1 MVVCTF
7 WIITDVSLAGETNAQ
22 FVFAALTQCDVR
34 AHAPRCGCERPDLVT
49 ASAQIPHLV
58 MSEQLWAREIRKEL
72 VVGSKTGVKLQTFAI
87 LCG

>member
-34 AHAPRCGCERPDLVT
+34 SSCAKVWL
-49 ASAQIPHLV
+49 
-58 MSEQLWAREIRKEL
+58 
-72 VVGSKTGVKLQTFAI
+72 
-87 LCG
+87 